1 MLRGEEHDRWDLEV
15 RGGILGAARVLMGV
29 EDHAGGKQLLRL
41 RYWPRIPE
49 RGPILVLAFAALA
62 GAAARAHTWS
72 AAVVLG
78 LGAVLPALHIVEQ
91 CMAAMATIRQVVLR
105 LQRGGW

>member
-29 EDHAGGKQLLRL
+29 EDHARGKQLLRL
-41 RYWPRIPE
+41 RYWPKIPE
-49 RGPILVLAFAALA
+49 RGPILVLGFAALA
-62 GAAARAHTWS
+62 GAAARAHAWS

-78 LGAVLPALHIVEQ
+78 LGAVLPLLHIVEQ
-91 CMAAMATIRQVVLR
+91 CMAAMATIRQVVVR